1 MLGIVFGPELAGT
14 KVDARRSGTFEVG
27 GTVRSSLAGSRF
39 ARQSTSAYG
48 AAMTNIKHAN
58 YQDRE
63 APAGFRARRARIGY
77 ELGSELIGASL
88 WQLPP
93 GEAAYPYHFH
103 YSDEEIVIVLE
114 GRPSLRTPQGTR
126 TMEEG
131 EAVRFALG
139 EEGAHQLSNPTGEP
153 VTFLAISSHD
163 RPDIVVYPDSEKIG
177 ASERRT
183 DGSGFRQ
190 FFRAGDAVDY
200 WDGETP
206 PAHP

>member
-1 MLGIVFGPELAGT
+1 
-14 KVDARRSGTFEVG
+14 
-27 GTVRSSLAGSRF
+27 
-39 ARQSTSAYG
+39 
-48 AAMTNIKHAN
+48 MTNIKHAN
-58 YQDRE
+58 YQDRD
-63 APAGFRARRARIGY
+63 APAGFRARRARIGF

-114 GRPSLRTPQGTR
+114 GRPSLRTPRGTR
-126 TMEEG
+126 TIEEG

-139 EEGAHQLSNPTGEP
+139 EAGAHQLFNPTGEP
-153 VTFLAISSHD
+153 VTFLAISSHG

-177 ASERRT
+177 ASERRV
-183 DGSGFRQ
+183 DGGGFRQ

-200 WDGETP
+200 WDGEVP
-206 PAHP
+206 PAHA